1 VADGSGHAADLAV
14 LAFSKFEAKPGIDDI
29 FSISDRRITIG
40 NWWGLLKGF
49 GPAGE
54 ALVTFDDESAAAK
67 FGESGVIGLS
77 LHKDEVAAAVGV
89 AGIEKA
95 IFERFFVCEKKEPF
109 GVHVES
115 SEGKAPRREVE
126 FLQSALPFVP
136 GVGIKLAENTVGFV
150 EGNEHRLARS

>member
-1 VADGSGHAADLAV
+1 MRAV
-14 LAFSKFEAKPGIDDI
+14 LAVMALLPQRVLVVLMAIRGTQVVLAAQAGDLEVLA
-29 FSISDRRITIG
+29 
-40 NWWGLLKGF
+40 GL
-49 GPAGE
+49 AV
-54 ALVTFDDESAAAK
+54 AVT
-67 FGESGVIGLS
+67 
-77 LHKDEVAAAVGV
+77 EVTAAVLV

-136 GVGIKLAENTVGFV
+136 GVGIKLAKNTVGFV
-150 EGNEHRLARS
+150 EGNEHRLAGS